1 MATQEQVGG
10 NLRTPRTA
18 IGAWLRNL
26 RDAFRRPS
34 EEDLPEGVFLRHTGG
49 FGRIAWRDLFE
60 RPSEKDL
67 PEGVFL
73 HRTAGFGGIDWRSLF
88 ERPSEKDL
96 PEGVTLRG
104 ADGRKLV
111 TSRRQ

>member
-10 NLRTPRTA
+10 SLRTPRTA

-49 FGRIAWRDLFE
+49 FGRISWRDLFE

-67 PEGVFL
+67 PEGV
-73 HRTAGFGGIDWRSLF
+73 S
-88 ERPSEKDL
+88 
-96 PEGVTLRG
+96 LRG
-104 ADGRKLV
+104 ADGRKRV
-111 TSRRQ
+111 TPRRHATATKDKPVAPAS